1 MRWEADAKALTATSP
16 APSVL
21 MLSRRRSTKPQPAR
35 PCRSK
40 GAYVRLI
47 LRATSDQP
55 RRLTHFRRS
64 PKIFDHAQD
73 RLDDE
78 ARAPNSTGAPSLVR
92 RRSLAVS
99 LKGPNEV
106 TSLICAAGVTM
117 APSLA
122 VA

>member
-1 MRWEADAKALTATSP
+1 MGGGRKGAHSNEPCSLSVDAIEAAQHQAA
-16 APSVL
+16 
-21 MLSRRRSTKPQPAR
+21 AR
-35 PCRSK
+35 KTLQKK

-47 LRATSDQP
+47 LRSTSDRT
-55 RRLTHFRRS
+55 RRRTHFRRS
-64 PKIFDHAQD
+64 LKIFDHAQD

-99 LKGPNEV
+99 LKGPNEI